1 MKKIINAIKMA
12 LEKILKI
19 ATPLIALYRIV
30 KEVIDRWEK
39 S

>member
-1 MKKIINAIKMA
+1 MKRFINTVKTL

-19 ATPLIALYRIV
+19 ATPIIALYRIV

>member
-1 MKKIINAIKMA
+1 MKKFFDTIK
-12 LEKILKI
+12 KILTKIAQI
-19 ATPLIALYRIV
+19 ATPIIASYRIV

>member
-19 ATPLIALYRIV
+19 AAPLIALYRIV

>member
-1 MKKIINAIKMA
+1 MKRFINAVKTL

-19 ATPLIALYRIV
+19 ATPIIALYRII

>member
-1 MKKIINAIKMA
+1 MKRFINVVKAL

-19 ATPLIALYRIV
+19 ATPIIALYRIV

>member
-1 MKKIINAIKMA
+1 MKKIIDFLKTA